1 MESLTK
7 LLRQLESKTPTKADY
22 LNLYKRIRYSV
33 ETSYPPE
40 KIESLS
46 LYKIFTKTA
55 WIYRELV
62 GKL

>member
-1 MESLTK
+1 
-7 LLRQLESKTPTKADY
+7 LESKTPTKADY

>member
-22 LNLYKRIRYSV
+22 LNLYKRIRYSI
-33 ETSYPPE
+33 ESALPPE
-40 KIESLS
+40 KDALS
-46 LYKIFTKTA
+46 RYKLLTKTA